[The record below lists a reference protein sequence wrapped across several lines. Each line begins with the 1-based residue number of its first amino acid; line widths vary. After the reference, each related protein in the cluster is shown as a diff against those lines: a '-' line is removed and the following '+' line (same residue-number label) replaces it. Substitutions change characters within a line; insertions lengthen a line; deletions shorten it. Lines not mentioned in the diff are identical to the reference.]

1 MGKRQTLTIYG
12 ASATVVIVVAAIV
25 GEQLEKSHGKTL
37 VAVIVLGLMAWTW
50 GTFTPNSRV
59 FGKVIGRGF
68 TPSPVVAI
76 TFDDGPTEE
85 FTPGVLD
92 ALGQAGIKATF
103 FCLGRNVH
111 AHPELARRIVD
122 EGHELASHGYDH
134 GIMAFARPKEIARQ
148 LRSTEAEMET
158 AVGPHGVHLFRT
170 PHGFRSPFV
179 VRVARELG
187 YRVVGWTGSVFD
199 TAKPGTEVIVAR
211 CAKHLHPGAILLLHD
226 GDGSGAGD
234 DRSQTVAALPGI
246 FAAARE
252 RELEFVTVTELSQ
265 QLRPHPR
272 MVLKSIAVAAVLV
285 AVVVA
290 VSQRFSFGVVADVF
304 TEAKFPFVALALL
317 ANLASVGAKALT
329 WQAALDA
336 VDKVEGEERVNA
348 RLSEVVPA
356 IFIGFLMNTILF
368 ARLGEV
374 ARVSVLRRKLHARG
388 VHLPVSTAVGTLVT
402 EQILSGI
409 TLVLVLVGVVAYV
422 PVPRQAI
429 NLLAVLS
436 AVVLSIALAAAI
448 IELWARFRR
457 NRVPHDPADYVE
469 RWWHLMGI
477 SFTAV
482 FVSMRQ
488 GQAIFRQP
496 RLLAWGLFASTLSWL
511 AQLLGI
517 YWTLKAYSIPVGVGA
532 AGVVFLASNLVQ
544 LFPITPGNL
553 GVFQAATA
561 TLLARLYSVPARAAV
576 TFSIGL
582 QLIEALLGVGVGFV
596 FLSLEG
602 LSVGA
607 LRTEMEEEGEATSA
621 ASPQLL
627 S

>member
-1 MGKRQTLTIYG
+1 MGKRQALTTYIG
-12 ASATVVIVVAAIV
+12 AAVVLMVVTAIA
-25 GEQLEKSHGKTL
+25 GEQLRQSHGKTL
-37 VAVIVLGLMAWTW
+37 VAIIFLALLAYTW

-59 FGKVIGRGF
+59 FGKVIGRGY
-68 TPSPVVAI
+68 TPNPLIAI
-76 TFDDGPTEE
+76 TFDDGPTAEY
-85 FTPGVLD
+85 TPGVLD
-92 ALGQAGIKATF
+92 ALRDAGVKATF
-103 FCLGRNVH
+103 FCLGKHVH
-111 AHPELARRIVD
+111 AHPELALRIVD

-134 GIMAFARPKEIARQ
+134 SIMTFATPKEIARQ
-148 LRSTEAEMET
+148 LRSTEIEME
-158 AVGPHGVHLFRT
+158 AVAAGRETRLFRT

-179 VRVARELG
+179 VRVSRELG

-199 TAKPGTEVIVAR
+199 TAKPGVDVIVQR
-211 CAKHLHPGAILLLHD
+211 CTKHLEPGAILLLHD

-246 FAAARE
+246 FAAAEE
-252 RELEFVTVTELSQ
+252 RGLTWVPVTELAED
-265 QLRPHPR
+265 LRPHRR
-272 MVLKSIAVAAVLV
+272 MLVKTIAVAAVLI

-290 VSQRFSFGVVADVF
+290 VSQKFSFGVVADVF
-304 TEAKFPFVALALL
+304 TEAKFGFVALALL

-329 WQAALDA
+329 WQAALHA
-336 VDKVEGEERVNA
+336 VDKVEDEERVNA
-348 RLSEVVPA
+348 RLSEIVPA

-374 ARVSVLRRKLHARG
+374 ARVSVLRRKLAKRG
-388 VHLPVSTAVGTLVT
+388 AHLPVSTAVGTLVT

-409 TLVLVLVGVVAYV
+409 TLVLVLVGVVAWV

-436 AVVLSIALAAAI
+436 AVVLSIAVAAAI
-448 IELWARFRR
+448 IEVWARLKRR
-457 NRVPHDPADYVE
+457 NTPEDSSAYVE
-469 RWWHLMGI
+469 RWWHLLGI
-477 SFTAV
+477 SFTAAL
-482 FVSMRQ
+482 VSMRQ

-496 RLLAWGLFASTLSWL
+496 KLLAWGLVASTLSWI
-511 AQLLGI
+511 AQLIGI
-517 YWTLKAYSIPVGVGA
+517 YWTIEAYSLPVGVGA

-561 TLLARLYSVPARAAV
+561 TLLASLYPSVTTNAAV

-607 LRTEMEEEGEATSA
+607 LRTEVEEEGEAVSA
-621 ASPQLL
+621 A
-627 S
+627 

>member
-1 MGKRQTLTIYG
+1 MGKRQVLTIYV
-12 ASATVVIVVAAIV
+12 ACSTVVLVGAAIV
-25 GEQLEKSHGKTL
+25 GEQLRESHGRTL
-37 VAVIVLGLMAWTW
+37 VAIVVLALMLWTW

-59 FGKVIGRGF
+59 FGKVIGRGY
-68 TPSPVVAI
+68 TEHKVMSI
-76 TFDDGPTEE
+76 TFDDGPTDE

-92 ALGQAGIKATF
+92 ALRDAGVRATF
-103 FCLGRNVH
+103 FCLGRNIH

-134 GIMAFARPKEIARQ
+134 SIMTFARPKEIARQ
-148 LRSTEAEMET
+148 LRSTEAEVET
-158 AVGPHGVHLFRT
+158 AIGPNGVHLFRT

-211 CAKHLHPGAILLLHD
+211 CIKHLGPGSILLLHD

-252 RELEFVTVTELSQ
+252 RELEFVTVTELAHE
-265 QLRPHPR
+265 LHPHRR
-272 MVLKSIAVAAVLV
+272 MLLKSAAIAAVLV

-290 VSQRFSFGVVADVF
+290 VSQKFSFGVVADVF
-304 TEAKFPFVALALL
+304 TEAKFGFVALALI
-317 ANLASVGAKALT
+317 ANFASVGAKALT
-329 WQAALDA
+329 WQAALAA
-336 VDKVEGEERVNA
+336 VDRDEHDEPVNA
-348 RLSEVVPA
+348 RLTEIVPA

-388 VHLPVSTAVGTLVT
+388 AHLPVSTAVGTLVT

-409 TLVLVLVGVVAYV
+409 TLVLVLIAVVAYV
-422 PVPRQAI
+422 PVPRQAL
-429 NLLAVLS
+429 NLLAVLT

-448 IELWARFRR
+448 IEIWARVRHR
-457 NRVPHDPADYVE
+457 EAHQEPDDYVE
-469 RWWHLMGI
+469 RWWHLLGI
-477 SFTAV
+477 SFTATLDSV
-482 FVSMRQ
+482 RQ
-488 GQAIFRQP
+488 GQAIFRRP
-496 RLLAWGLFASTLSWL
+496 RLLAWGLVASTLSWA

-517 YWTLKAYSIPVGVGA
+517 YWTLKAYSVPVGVGA

-561 TLLARLYSVPARAAV
+561 TLLSRLYSVPLQTAV

-607 LRTEMEEEGEATSA
+607 LRTEMQDEGEPVSA
-621 ASPQLL
+621 ASSQDL
-627 S
+627 